1 MKASCCG
8 DSTLQPSQYSSS
20 VFIPICDKYTIFR
33 EDAYNG
39 LLKVPLDHIQKPMLQ
54 ESLST
59 DPLLPRS
66 PSGGSL
72 ASPIPPPS
80 LYTDHVLPL
89 NPASLHSAASA
100 ARCATVATQS
110 SLYKSS
116 LSPHRVINSL
126 LSFSSASFHIKE
138 VS

>member
-1 MKASCCG
+1 MMNTQYSRKASA
-8 DSTLQPSQYSSS
+8 
-20 VFIPICDKYTIFR
+20 
-33 EDAYNG
+33 E
-39 LLKVPLDHIQKPMLQ
+39 PMLQ

-89 NPASLHSAASA
+89 NPASLHSAATAAAA
-100 ARCATVATQS
+100 ARCATVA
-110 SLYKSS
+110 
-116 LSPHRVINSL
+116 LSQQHNRVSINP
-126 LSFSSASFHIKE
+126 
-138 VS
+138 V

>member
-1 MKASCCG
+1 
-8 DSTLQPSQYSSS
+8 
-20 VFIPICDKYTIFR
+20 
-33 EDAYNG
+33 
-39 LLKVPLDHIQKPMLQ
+39 MLQ

-100 ARCATVATQS
+100 ARCATRSVTRAAN
-110 SLYKSS
+110 KG
-116 LSPHRVINSL
+116 PHKGS
-126 LSFSSASFHIKE
+126 
-138 VS
+138 